1 VHGAGAGE
9 RKARRARRRPL
20 RVCGHGVRDADRLI
34 PVSRGRRA
42 RGPVRARA
50 QDTARAEHD
59 QRAYR
64 TARRRRDPARHGQ
77 GSKRAVGI
85 VRIVRR
91 RTDNG
96 AAIARVCHRQ
106 DGRDAAAGADAT
118 VFAPLTQPEDNRRRR
133 RTLFAIGAALLILLL
148 LTGGVLV
155 FETTRLPTLDVSPKI
170 ATFGE
175 HVVVTA
181 TRVPRDQTG
190 EIRLE
195 SVLHTFPF
203 RADKAGKVSAE
214 LAVPNDIATGDH
226 ILRICWDGQCRAET
240 TL

>member
-1 VHGAGAGE
+1 MA
-9 RKARRARRRPL
+9 
-20 RVCGHGVRDADRLI
+20 DAL
-34 PVSRGRRA
+34 SMA
-42 RGPVRARA
+42 
-50 QDTARAEHD
+50 
-59 QRAYR
+59 
-64 TARRRRDPARHGQ
+64 
-77 GSKRAVGI
+77 AVA
-85 VRIVRR
+85 RIVAV
-91 RTDNG
+91 T
-96 AAIARVCHRQ
+96 A
-106 DGRDAAAGADAT
+106 DGEFEQLLRSTFGGNAQIDLHVVSGGVGGTEESIPAADAT

-170 ATFGE
+170 ATFGD

-240 TL
+240 TLRVVAGVAAVSP

>member
-1 VHGAGAGE
+1 MAPRRGAERGGVRGRAAPRRVVGAADPAGARTAAGTAV
-9 RKARRARRRPL
+9 KTRPL
-20 RVCGHGVRDADRLI
+20 A
-34 PVSRGRRA
+34 
-42 RGPVRARA
+42 
-50 QDTARAEHD
+50 
-59 QRAYR
+59 
-64 TARRRRDPARHGQ
+64 PA
-77 GSKRAVGI
+77 A
-85 VRIVRR
+85 
-91 RTDNG
+91 
-96 AAIARVCHRQ
+96 
-106 DGRDAAAGADAT
+106 ADAT

-133 RTLFAIGAALLILLL
+133 RSLFAIGAALLILLL

-214 LAVPNDIATGDH
+214 LAVPNDIANG
-226 ILRICWDGQCRAET
+226 
-240 TL
+240 

>member
-1 VHGAGAGE
+1 D
-9 RKARRARRRPL
+9 
-20 RVCGHGVRDADRLI
+20 VCSSD
-34 PVSRGRRA
+34 
-42 RGPVRARA
+42 
-50 QDTARAEHD
+50 
-59 QRAYR
+59 
-64 TARRRRDPARHGQ
+64 
-77 GSKRAVGI
+77 
-85 VRIVRR
+85 
-91 RTDNG
+91 
-96 AAIARVCHRQ
+96 
-106 DGRDAAAGADAT
+106 
-118 VFAPLTQPEDNRRRR
+118 
-133 RTLFAIGAALLILLL
+133 LLILLL

-240 TL
+240 TLRVVAGVAAVSPLPGASPTSSPSSSPSHRREDRKSTRLNSSHVSISYAVFCLKKKTNTRPQHSQNLLPHSPHVTT